1 MTDNGRHFGFEAD
14 VESGIRVREAEQRRQ
29 QRRERRR
36 QRRGRDNNP
45 WTRLVIGL
53 AILIV
58 GVLAWLDHLG
68 RIDAN
73 DFAQWWA
80 LILIALGLAHLPQ
93 RRWLTAGFYFILGLV
108 FLPPLPFLPHFH
120 LGEILGLWPLLISA
134 AGVTL
139 LNQTFHPTA
148 KDTPGSGAFR
158 AFAWMGGSGR
168 TIASENF
175 VGGDAIV
182 VMGACELNLAN
193 ARIAN
198 EAVIDVLAFWGG
210 IEIRV
215 PPNWTI
221 ENHVTVLLG
230 GIGNHAT
237 NATEGDGPR
246 LIIRGSVIMGG
257 IEIRNPKEIAS

>member
-1 MTDNGRHFGFEAD
+1 MTDSDR
-14 VESGIRVREAEQRRQ
+14 RERFLAAAGTRE

-36 QRRGRDNNP
+36 QRRARRGNNP
-45 WTRLVIGL
+45 WTRLVIGM
-53 AILIV
+53 AILAV

-68 RIDAN
+68 RIEAN

-80 LILIALGLAHLPQ
+80 LVLIALGLAHLPQ
-93 RRWLTAGFYFILGLV
+93 RRWVGAGVYVVLGLI
-108 FLPPLPFLPHFH
+108 FLPPLPFMPHLH
-120 LGEILGLWPLLISA
+120 VSEILGLWPLLISA

-139 LNQTFHPTA
+139 LMQTLNPTA

-182 VMGACELNLAN
+182 VMGACELNLAD
-193 ARIAN
+193 AHIAN

-210 IEIRV
+210 VDIRV

-230 GIGNHAT
+230 GVGNHAT
-237 NATEGDGPR
+237 NPTHGEGPR
-246 LIIRGSVIMGG
+246 LILRGSVIMGG
-257 IEIRNPKEIAS
+257 MEIRNPKEVAS